1 MEDVPVLTKQNLQIP
16 KSRLS
21 KGFSTNNSFTNKTSG
36 SSGTPLVL
44 PKINTHTLLLGRLI
58 CIVLVGSESIL
69 IVRTKHGF
77 MAFH

>member
-1 MEDVPVLTKQNLQIP
+1 MEDVPVLTKQTFKFP

-21 KGFSTNNSFTNKTSG
+21 KGFQQTTVLLIK
-36 SSGTPLVL
+36 PLVRVELLLVL
-44 PKINTHTLLLGRLI
+44 PKITHTLLLGRLI